1 MALKSA
7 VCLALMLLTPLG
19 ISCGM
24 HSGAQSASDGSPPL
38 SGALA
43 IGTQCPYGMIS
54 PTQQILPSLRGC
66 PMDVRAVRLLETS
79 PIYFL
84 GDCSKKTLA
93 IRTQDQRL
101 DSLWQVYPDDHFD
114 IEAGPAWL
122 QLEIPGQGAC
132 WIPSTLRAQGR
143 LDCSDQDRLEIHLD
157 RLDAGLSG
165 GGDGTCRLPPGC
177 RLEARASISQC
188 K

>member
-7 VCLALMLLTPLG
+7 VCLALLILTLLAS
-19 ISCGM
+19 SCGM
-24 HSGAQSASDGSPPL
+24 HGGTQSARDGSPPL
-38 SGALA
+38 SGGLT

-54 PTQQILPSLRGC
+54 PTQLVLPSLRGC
-66 PMDVRAVRLLETS
+66 PMEVRAIRLLETS
-79 PIYFL
+79 AIYFS

-114 IEAGPAWL
+114 IEAGPAWI

-132 WIPSTLRAQGR
+132 WSPSLLRAQGR
-143 LDCSDQDRLEIHLD
+143 LHCEDRDRMEIHME
-157 RLDAGLSG
+157 RFDAELSG
-165 GGDGTCRLPPGC
+165 AEGGTCRLPPGC